1 MDRKIM
7 IEFPDADIEISATL
21 LDQEEPELC
30 DTFWKSLETPLK
42 MACQN
47 TLATGD
53 LFLGWPRPPRH
64 PVKDGT
70 QANPIGKKRWLLT
83 RLDPGMIIY
92 SGVQLF
98 VAYGPHITEPLL
110 AGGSVVAMVDK
121 EDLDNLMKAG
131 KSVWNAQYMRHRLV
145 TMTVRRKE
153 G

>member
-1 MDRKIM
+1 MGRKI
-7 IEFPDADIEISATL
+7 ILEFPDADIEVSATV
-21 LDQEEPELC
+21 LDQEEPDLC
-30 DTFWKSLETPLK
+30 DTFWKNLETPLK

-47 TLATGD
+47 TLSTGD
-53 LFLGWPRPPRH
+53 LFLGWPRPPKH
-64 PVKDGT
+64 PVKVGT
-70 QANPIGKKRWLLT
+70 QANPIGRKGWLLT

-98 VAYGPHITEPLL
+98 VAYGPDITEPLL

-121 EDLDNLMKAG
+121 EDLYNLMKAG